1 METNGQT
8 RTIGR
13 SLLISITIAVIAICV
28 GLGTVG
34 YRTFSDSMTAHYQVY
49 LRDLLNMTSTRIDGD
64 DLAACIESGQE
75 SEAFKE
81 ADAYL
86 DAVKETHNIEYV
98 YIVVPLNDEAVDNM
112 MNVMCGVTAAERA
125 EDEEYYSVRLGELT
139 GDSNPPDVA
148 AKFLAGMDSSEV
160 TFFGNDTEFGYMYT
174 GMVAIRDSA
183 GKAVAI
189 LAADVSMSVIHQR
202 LQSYLTFVF
211 AYTLILAAI
220 VVIALYRWLRR
231 RVVDPL
237 ARLEDVSE
245 RFVASS
251 HVAAS
256 PDELVVADPNI
267 HTGDEM
273 EALSN
278 SLDDMFDRM
287 KRYMTDMLDVA
298 KEKERIGAE
307 LDIATQIQKDMLP
320 CIFPAFPGRSEFDIY
335 ASMDPAKEVGG
346 DFYDFFLVDDDH
358 LGLVIADVSSKGVP
372 AALFMVI
379 AKTLLKDR
387 LQTGERPA
395 EALENVNN
403 QLAENNEAHFF
414 VTVWAA
420 VLEIS
425 TGRVVAVNAGH
436 EHPAIRRSG
445 GSWEL
450 DIYKHSLAVGI
461 FEGIPYREHTFQL
474 YPGDRVF
481 VYTDGV
487 PESQN
492 AAGELYRTER
502 MIAALNAAP
511 DNTPEKL
518 VKYVRADVDAFV
530 GEAEQFDDLTILCLQ
545 YDGPKD

>member
-1 METNGQT
+1 
-8 RTIGR
+8 
-13 SLLISITIAVIAICV
+13 
-28 GLGTVG
+28 
-34 YRTFSDSMTAHYQVY
+34 
-49 LRDLLNMTSTRIDGD
+49 
-64 DLAACIESGQE
+64 
-75 SEAFKE
+75 
-81 ADAYL
+81 
-86 DAVKETHNIEYV
+86 
-98 YIVVPLNDEAVDNM
+98 
-112 MNVMCGVTAAERA
+112 
-125 EDEEYYSVRLGELT
+125 
-139 GDSNPPDVA
+139 
-148 AKFLAGMDSSEV
+148 
-160 TFFGNDTEFGYMYT
+160 
-174 GMVAIRDSA
+174 
-183 GKAVAI
+183 
-189 LAADVSMSVIHQR
+189 
-202 LQSYLTFVF
+202 
-211 AYTLILAAI
+211 
-220 VVIALYRWLRR
+220 
-231 RVVDPL
+231 
-237 ARLEDVSE
+237 
-245 RFVASS
+245 
-251 HVAAS
+251 
-256 PDELVVADPNI
+256 
-267 HTGDEM
+267 
-273 EALSN
+273 
-278 SLDDMFDRM
+278 M
-287 KRYMTDMLDVA
+287 KRYMTDLVDA
-298 KEKERIGAE
+298 TKEKERIGAE

-320 CIFPAFPGRSEFDIY
+320 CIYPAFPCRNEFDVF

-436 EHPAIRRSG
+436 EHPAIRRNN

-461 FEGIPYREHTFQL
+461 FEDIPYHEHTFQL

-481 VYTDGV
+481 VYTDGL

-492 AAGELYRTER
+492 AEGELYRTDR

-518 VKYVRADVDAFV
+518 VKYVHADVDAFV
-530 GEAEQFDDLTILCLQ
+530 GGEEQFDDLTMLCLQ

>member
-13 SLLISITIAVIAICV
+13 SLLTSITVAVVAICV
-28 GLGTVG
+28 GLGVVG
-34 YRTFSDSMTAHYQVY
+34 YRMYSDGMTEHYQVY
-49 LRDLLNMTSTRIDGD
+49 LRDLLNMTATRIDGD

-86 DAVKETHNIEYV
+86 DAVKETHSIDYV
-98 YIVVPLNDEAVDNM
+98 YVVVPLNAEAVDNM

-139 GDSNPPDVA
+139 GDDNPPDVA
-148 AKFLAGMDSSEV
+148 ARFLVGMDSPDV
-160 TFFGNDTEFGYMYT
+160 TFFGNDTEYGFEYT

-183 GKAVAI
+183 GNPVAV
-189 LAADVSMSVIHQR
+189 LAADVSMDAIRQS
-202 LQSYLTFVF
+202 LQTYLTFVII
-211 AYTLILAAI
+211 YTLFLAAI
-220 VVIALYRWLRR
+220 VVIALYRWLHR
-231 RVVDPL
+231 RVVNPL

-251 HVAAS
+251 HVAAN

-278 SLDDMFDRM
+278 SLDDMFESM
-287 KRYMTDMLDVA
+287 KRYMTDLVDAA

-320 CIFPAFPGRSEFDIY
+320 CIFPAFPCRNEFDVF

-436 EHPAIRRSG
+436 EHPAIRRSN

-461 FEGIPYREHTFQL
+461 FEDIPYREHTFQL

-481 VYTDGV
+481 VYTDGL

-492 AAGELYRTER
+492 AEGELYRTDR

-518 VKYVRADVDAFV
+518 VKYIHADVDAFV
-530 GEAEQFDDLTILCLQ
+530 GEEEQFDDLTMLCLQ